1 MLGDGWTAAT
11 SAPLAPTPGPSCQND
26 NPGEP
31 CNMLYGTEAMSET
44 VQGGLSDG
52 LDFCSH
58 LQCNKGAGQGAE
70 AGELG

>member
-1 MLGDGWTAAT
+1 
-11 SAPLAPTPGPSCQND
+11 
-26 NPGEP
+26 
-31 CNMLYGTEAMSET
+31 MLYGTEAMSET